1 LASSTTTNGSKRQ
14 EPAKH
19 KVLVIGGTLFIGRGL
34 VKELVRAGHEVSI
47 LHRKSRHNLGKK
59 IGNIMADR
67 NDPEAIKRA
76 LAGKN
81 FDVVFDNVY
90 DFERG
95 TTAGHVEATARACG
109 TNLHR
114 YIFMSS
120 VAAYGDGLNH
130 HEGDALAPD
139 DHPDSYVRN
148 KAMTERTLFRMHQR
162 NKFPVVTLRPPF
174 IYGPE
179 NNFYRE
185 AFFWDRLR
193 EGRPIILP
201 GDGRRL
207 MQFIYIKDLIGACM
221 KVMDLG
227 DIDGHAFNIANP
239 RPLTQVEVVE
249 ALARAAN
256 KEATFVRLPRERI
269 LRAGGH
275 PMAGP
280 NLYFGT
286 YFDVP
291 AITMV
296 VNKAQRVLKFKP
308 VDFATGLKETYR
320 WYLRNSPFSKPDY
333 SFEDQLIETAPASAY
348 SAPVD

>member
-1 LASSTTTNGSKRQ
+1 MALSTTTNG
-14 EPAKH
+14 AKH
-19 KVLVIGGTLFIGRGL
+19 QDSAKRKILVIGGTQFIGQAL
-34 VKELVRAGHEVSI
+34 VKELLHAGHEVTV
-47 LHRKSRHNLGKK
+47 LHRKTRHAFGKK
-59 IGNIMADR
+59 VANLMVDR
-67 NDPEAIKRA
+67 NDPEAMKRA
-76 LAGKN
+76 LTGKS
-81 FDVVFDNVY
+81 FDAVYDNVY
-90 DFERG
+90 DWERG
-95 TTAGHVEATARACG
+95 TTAAQVEATARACG
-109 TNLHR
+109 ANLYR

-139 DHPDSYVRN
+139 DHPDPYVRN
-148 KAMTERTLFRMHQR
+148 KAMSERTLFRMHQR
-162 NKFPVVTLRPPF
+162 NGFPVVTLRPPF
-174 IYGPE
+174 IYGPG
-179 NNFYRE
+179 NPIYRE

-207 MQFIYIKDLIGACM
+207 MQFVYIKDLVAACI
-221 KVMDLG
+221 KLLDVG
-227 DIDGHAFNIANP
+227 DVAGHAFNIANP
-239 RPLTQVEVVE
+239 RPLTQVEAVE
-249 ALARAAN
+249 GFARAAG
-256 KEATFVRLPRERI
+256 KEATFVRWPRERI

-275 PMAGP
+275 PMGP
-280 NLYFGT
+280 KLYFGT

-291 AITMV
+291 AITVV

-333 SFEDQLIETAPASAY
+333 AFEDALIEAAPASAY